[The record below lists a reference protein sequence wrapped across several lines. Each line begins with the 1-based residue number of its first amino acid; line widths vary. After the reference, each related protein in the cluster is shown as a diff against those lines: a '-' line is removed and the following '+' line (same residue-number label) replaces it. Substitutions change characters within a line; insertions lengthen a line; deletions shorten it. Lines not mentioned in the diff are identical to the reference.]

1 MLAYNKEKLINYNI
15 INKSMLK
22 YPISTLLYLA
32 KINIKDKIQDAL
44 KLHNN
49 IDVKLTVTV
58 KDKNEKIIK
67 QHKQRSHSFVSN
79 FLAILTAPLT
89 TGYGQPFTN
98 ASQGY
103 FFRITTGTYAIYNP
117 TAEFNTVFDLNS
129 GANNSTYGIVVGTG
143 TTPPTPNDFNLGN
156 QISNGT
162 GSGQL
167 VYGTHTFN
175 PTPVSNNSSNFYT
188 TTSTPTSGLLPVSG
202 NTTSWQI
209 SRTFQNQSGA
219 SITVSEVGLISEINV
234 YYVLLTHDLL
244 SSPITIPN
252 GGVMAITYTISVS
265 T

>member
-1 MLAYNKEKLINYNI
+1 
-15 INKSMLK
+15 MLK

-58 KDKNEKIIK
+58 KDKDGKIIK
-67 QHKQRSHSFVSN
+67 VHKQRSHSFVSN
-79 FLAILTAPLT
+79 FLAILASSLS
-89 TGYGQPFTN
+89 

-103 FFRITTGTYAIYNP
+103 NPSTAYGYWFRATTGTYVAINP
-117 TAEFNTVFDLNS
+117 YGYYIDTIFNLNNS
-129 GANNSTYGIVVGTG
+129 ANNSAYGIVVGTG
-143 TTPPTPNDFNLGN
+143 TATPTANDFVLEN
-156 QISNGT
+156 QIVNGT

-167 VYGTHTFN
+167 TYGAHTISPSPQTISGGN
-175 PTPVSNNSSNFYT
+175 IVTSS
-188 TTSTPTSGLLPVSG
+188 SAPSSGLLTPSG

-219 SITVSEVGLISEINV
+219 SITVSEVGLYMQVAGSG
-234 YYVLLTHDLL
+234 YYVMITHDLL
-244 SSPITIPN
+244 SSAITIPN